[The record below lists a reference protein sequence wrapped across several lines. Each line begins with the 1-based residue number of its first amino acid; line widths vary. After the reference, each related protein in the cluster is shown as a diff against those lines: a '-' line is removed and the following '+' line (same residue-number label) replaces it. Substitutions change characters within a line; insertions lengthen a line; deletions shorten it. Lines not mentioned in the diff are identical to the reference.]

1 MFLCVWRN
9 VEDKERKM
17 EENELMEVEK
27 GREEE
32 ETKFFGLRNFCN
44 YRECKKILFKSSSP
58 G

>member
-1 MFLCVWRN
+1 M
-9 VEDKERKM
+9 EEKERKM
-17 EENELMEVEK
+17 EENELIEVEK

-44 YRECKKILFKSSSP
+44 HRECKKKLLKSSSP